1 MEGIDLNNVS
11 EEKLAKIKAIL
22 AEDDAKKDTF
32 GVAAKDLIQ
41 NHKFVNDFTRIIGAQ
56 NNSIKEEYLTGVK
69 GIKQSEEYESIELD
83 TKGQFEQELSMV
95 GKLDGSGFRLKRER
109 GLLSSDD
116 KTTYSQLESIHESGT
131 PGNFWDKIRNVVES
145 KKHVD
150 ISDVDDKID
159 ENLLK

>member
-1 MEGIDLNNVS
+1 MADIDLNNVS

-22 AEDDAKKDTF
+22 AEDDTKKET
-32 GVAAKDLIQ
+32 
-41 NHKFVNDFTRIIGAQ
+41 
-56 NNSIKEEYLTGVK
+56 IKEEYLAGLK
-69 GIKQSEEYESIELD
+69 SIKQADDYESIDLD
-83 TKGQFEQELSMV
+83 TKGSFEQELSMV
-95 GKLDGSGFRLKRER
+95 GRLDGSNFRSKRER

-145 KKHVD
+145 KRHVD
-150 ISDVDDKID
+150 ISEVDDKID

>member
-1 MEGIDLNNVS
+1 MAGIDLNNVS

-22 AEDDAKKDTF
+22 AEDDTKKET
-32 GVAAKDLIQ
+32 
-41 NHKFVNDFTRIIGAQ
+41 
-56 NNSIKEEYLTGVK
+56 IKEEYLSGLK
-69 GIKQSEEYESIELD
+69 SIKQADDYESIGLD
-83 TKGQFEQELSMV
+83 TKGSFEQELSMV
-95 GKLDGSGFRLKRER
+95 GRLDGSNFRSKRER

-145 KKHVD
+145 KKNIRVNYE
-150 ISDVDDKID
+150 DDMID

>member
-1 MEGIDLNNVS
+1 MAGIDLNNVS

-22 AEDDAKKDTF
+22 AEDDTKKET
-32 GVAAKDLIQ
+32 
-41 NHKFVNDFTRIIGAQ
+41 
-56 NNSIKEEYLTGVK
+56 IKEEYLSGLK
-69 GIKQSEEYESIELD
+69 SIKQADDYESIDLD
-83 TKGQFEQELSMV
+83 TKGSFEQELSMV
-95 GKLDGSGFRLKRER
+95 GRLDGSNFRSKRER

-145 KKHVD
+145 KKNIRVNYE
-150 ISDVDDKID
+150 DDMID